1 MAEEIPYI
9 ITFECGTRDL
19 ITMWGR
25 QPLCLFCQEVG
36 HVLNICPQQVNAIFN
51 HRNDSVSE
59 TEVVRE
65 VAHVTI
71 VKSSAQKD
79 DFQVVENKKNK
90 AKSQKKQISTQEE
103 TPTEKEEGKMEAQD
117 LEVSGEKR
125 GRKGLITGSKR
136 VCDTEHIEEL
146 SPLPKN
152 RYAVLEIE
160 DLEERNLVID
170 LDSQDVNMTTAD
182 LILRTNINKMS
193 FQLIDYLC
201 QNLPTSL

>member
-1 MAEEIPYI
+1 MPS
-9 ITFECGTRDL
+9 
-19 ITMWGR
+19 
-25 QPLCLFCQEVG
+25 
-36 HVLNICPQQVNAIFN
+36 PQHVNAIFN
-51 HRNDSVSE
+51 HRKDSVSE
-59 TEVVRE
+59 TEVARG
-65 VAHVTI
+65 VAQEAPQPSVKKTVADKPHVTI
-71 VKSSAQKD
+71 AKSSAQKD

-103 TPTEKEEGKMEAQD
+103 TPTEKEEDKMEARD

-136 VCDTEHIEEL
+136 VCDTENIEEL

-152 RYAVLEIE
+152 RCAVLEIE

-170 LDSQDVNMTTAD
+170 LDSQDVNMTPAD

-193 FQLIDYLC
+193 FQLIDYLY
-201 QNLPTSL
+201 QKSTDVFINHFFKLPFTVKNQ